1 MKILKLTF
9 LLFLIL
15 YFEVAYGAS
24 IDRAT
29 LRWVREKPTINE
41 IVINGN
47 QYFSDGEIKKIMYS
61 KVRSGWA
68 AIKGDRRTRVQREAL
83 GRDTLE
89 IKFIYLINGFLGI
102 RVNEEF
108 EMIKEDDTISPAR
121 VVVNIDEGRQFT
133 YGEKIIDGDF
143 PVRFKE
149 EFVKR
154 ANKLK
159 TGKPI
164 DFFKIRQTTYDLK
177 TILANNGYPY
187 ADVVPYIDTI
197 AASTITPIRFSIFS
211 DSLVKIGEIL
221 IEGSDKYPEYAA
233 LRELKI
239 KQGNTYKRN
248 DIVESERRLF
258 ESGYFSTLQ
267 LRQAAVQTN
276 KYIPDFV
283 LQVRERKT
291 KYVTVTT
298 GAGQSEFADLSWDL
312 SAGLG
317 KRNMFGSRQID
328 LLGSVVYGVGSDSRI
343 IENLI
348 RIRYTEPW
356 FLGIRMPL
364 SLSFTYE
371 PEVKHP
377 VQDFRVKQWKATI
390 STTKNLGPRTKAYG
404 GLEYQQVD
412 IRGVPE
418 ELVGEVRKETE
429 GLSIRRRLY
438 LTMNRD
444 SRDNIFNP
452 KNGSVRELS
461 LDYFGGFLGGDDN
474 FIKVESYIST
484 YHIVWPG
491 WTYAARLKGG
501 WVNAF
506 DGSNLVPSKDR
517 LFLGGANTIRGFREN
532 SIAPLQEDSLPG
544 AGFTAVF
551 NQEFRWK
558 TIQIFNWIP
567 GVKELFKNLPIW
579 QSLFFDMGNGYRDI
593 KKFRF
598 DELVYSYGTGIQ
610 IRSPAGPIRL
620 DYARRIQ
627 TKTIPLDD
635 RWHFTILYAF

>member
-1 MKILKLTF
+1 MKILKLTLLIF
-9 LLFLIL
+9 LVFSVEI
-15 YFEVAYGAS
+15 VNSAM
-24 IDRAT
+24 IDRAK
-29 LRWVREKPTINE
+29 LRWVREKPPIQE

-47 QYFSDGEIKKIMYS
+47 EYFSDGEIKKIMYS

-102 RVNEEF
+102 QVNEEF
-108 EMIKEDDTISPAR
+108 EMIKEDTLSPAR
-121 VVVNIDEGRQFT
+121 IVVNINEGRQFT
-133 YGEKIIDGDF
+133 YGEKIIEGDYPDRFKGDF
-143 PVRFKE
+143 G
-149 EFVKR
+149 KR
-154 ANKLK
+154 VEKLE

-164 DFFKIRQTTYDLK
+164 DYFKIRQTTYDLK

-187 ADVVPYIDTI
+187 ANVIPNIDTNDV
-197 AASTITPIRFSIFS
+197 SPVTPIRYNIFA
-211 DSLVKIGEIL
+211 DSLVRIGEIV
-221 IEGSDKYPEYAA
+221 IRGSDKYPEKAA
-233 LRELKI
+233 SRELKI
-239 KQGNTYKRN
+239 KSGNIYKRN

-267 LRQAAVQTN
+267 LRQADTQTN
-276 KYIPDFV
+276 RYVPDFI

-291 KYVTVTT
+291 KYITVKT
-298 GAGQSEFADLSWDL
+298 GAGQSEFADLSWNF
-312 SAGLG
+312 SAGGG
-317 KRNMFGSRQID
+317 KRNMFGTRKVD
-328 LLGSVVYGVGSDSRI
+328 LLGSIVYGVGTDSRI
-343 IENLI
+343 IENLL

-390 STTKNLGPRTKAYG
+390 STIKNFSARTRAYW

-412 IRGVPE
+412 ISGVPE
-418 ELVGEVRKETE
+418 DLQSEVRKDTE

-452 KNGSVRELS
+452 KKGSIREIS
-461 LDYFGGFLGGDDN
+461 LDYFGGFLGGDDHFTKIEGYVSN
-474 FIKVESYIST
+474 

-491 WTYAARLKGG
+491 WIYAVRLKGG
-501 WVNAF
+501 WVNDF
-506 DGSNLVPSKDR
+506 GESELVPSKDR
-517 LFLGGANTIRGFREN
+517 LFLGGANTIRGFQEN

-544 AGFTAVF
+544 AGFSVVF

-567 GVKELFKNLPIW
+567 GVKDLFKNLPIW
-579 QSLFFDMGNGYRDI
+579 QSLFFDMGNGYRDV
-593 KKFRF
+593 KEFRF
-598 DELVYSYGTGIQ
+598 DNLAYSYGTGIQ
-610 IRSPAGPIRL
+610 IQSPAGPIRL
-620 DYARRIQ
+620 DYARRIK
-627 TKTIPLDD
+627 TKSIPLDD